1 MGHQV
6 IEAATVDEALA
17 LSDIPGLNWVIS
29 DLRLGPED
37 GVSLLT
43 QLAHRA
49 PGLQLALMTS
59 VPATDPRREEAASR
73 WPVLPKPVDR
83 VQLARLFCTG
93 RGGMN
98 EPLVTI
104 LDDEPQIR
112 TMLSDALTEAGF
124 RTAAFARATEFEA
137 ALKRQTPDVCLVDL
151 GLPDRDGLALVHRLA
166 LESGAAIIII
176 SGRAQVQDRVTGLEL
191 GADDYII
198 KPFDPA
204 EVVARIRAR
213 LRVPASAPKPWR
225 RRSSTAGPRISTATC
240 WSRTTATEVALSHA
254 EGEVLR
260 LFPRKPQAP
269 DFPQQMQESLGGAAG
284 ESFDRA
290 MDVRI
295 SRLRTKLGEDPKNP
309 RLIKTIY
316 GAGYIF
322 LGDVTW
328 R

>member
-1 MGHQV
+1 
-6 IEAATVDEALA
+6 
-17 LSDIPGLNWVIS
+17 
-29 DLRLGPED
+29 
-37 GVSLLT
+37 
-43 QLAHRA
+43 
-49 PGLQLALMTS
+49 
-59 VPATDPRREEAASR
+59 
-73 WPVLPKPVDR
+73 
-83 VQLARLFCTG
+83 
-93 RGGMN
+93 MN

-213 LRVPASAPKPWR
+213 LRVVPPRPEALGDRAVQRLDRPFRPLPAGLP
-225 RRSSTAGPRISTATC
+225 TGPR
-240 WSRTTATEVALSHA
+240 
-254 EGEVLR
+254 
-260 LFPRKPQAP
+260 PRCPMPRAKCCACSSKAP
-269 DFPQQMQESLGGAAG
+269 SA
-284 ESFDRA
+284 
-290 MDVRI
+290 
-295 SRLRTKLGEDPKNP
+295 
-309 RLIKTIY
+309 
-316 GAGYIF
+316 
-322 LGDVTW
+322 
-328 R
+328 

>member
-1 MGHQV
+1 M
-6 IEAATVDEALA
+6 TK
-17 LSDIPGLNWVIS
+17 
-29 DLRLGPED
+29 
-37 GVSLLT
+37 
-43 QLAHRA
+43 A
-49 PGLQLALMTS
+49 PDTRSHVA
-59 VPATDPRREEAASR
+59 
-73 WPVLPKPVDR
+73 
-83 VQLARLFCTG
+83 
-93 RGGMN
+93 
-98 EPLVTI
+98 I
-104 LDDEPQIR
+104 LDDEPEIR
-112 TMLSDALTEAGF
+112 RMLSDALEEAGF
-124 RTAAFARATEFEA
+124 RTSSFSRATEFEA
-137 ALKRQTPDVCLVDL
+137 SLKRTAPDVCLVDL

-213 LRVPASAPKPWR
+213 LRKGRSDQDRAATVAHFAGWTASFDRYILLSDKGDEVPF
-225 RRSSTAGPRISTATC
+225 
-240 WSRTTATEVALSHA
+240 SHA
-254 EGEVLR
+254 EGEVLKLFLDSPKR
-260 LFPRKPQAP
+260 LISRA
-269 DFPQQMQESLGGAAG
+269 QMQEMLGGAAG

-322 LGDVTW
+322 LGDVSW
-328 R
+328 G

>member
-1 MGHQV
+1 MK
-6 IEAATVDEALA
+6 
-17 LSDIPGLNWVIS
+17 
-29 DLRLGPED
+29 
-37 GVSLLT
+37 
-43 QLAHRA
+43 
-49 PGLQLALMTS
+49 
-59 VPATDPRREEAASR
+59 
-73 WPVLPKPVDR
+73 LPHV
-83 VQLARLFCTG
+83 A
-93 RGGMN
+93 
-98 EPLVTI
+98 I
-104 LDDEPQIR
+104 LDDEPEVR
-112 TMLSDALTEAGF
+112 RMLSDALEEAGF
-124 RTAAFARATEFEA
+124 RTTSYGRAAEFEVG
-137 ALKRQTPDVCLVDL
+137 LKRSAPDVCLVDL

-213 LRVPASAPKPWR
+213 LRKNRAEAERSAE
-225 RRSSTAGPRISTATC
+225 TARFADWVAHFDRYLLVAADG
-240 WSRTTATEVALSHA
+240 TEVPFSHA

-260 LFPRKPQAP
+260 MFLESPKRLISRA
-269 DFPQQMQESLGGAAG
+269 QMQESLGGAAG
-284 ESFDRA
+284 DSFDRA

-295 SRLRTKLGEDPKNP
+295 SRLRTKLGEDPRNP

-322 LGDVTW
+322 LGDVVW

>member
-1 MGHQV
+1 M
-6 IEAATVDEALA
+6 T
-17 LSDIPGLNWVIS
+17 
-29 DLRLGPED
+29 
-37 GVSLLT
+37 
-43 QLAHRA
+43 A
-49 PGLQLALMTS
+49 PMVA
-59 VPATDPRREEAASR
+59 
-73 WPVLPKPVDR
+73 
-83 VQLARLFCTG
+83 
-93 RGGMN
+93 
-98 EPLVTI
+98 I
-104 LDDEPQIR
+104 LDDEPEIR
-112 TMLSDALTEAGF
+112 RMLADALEEAGF
-124 RTAAFARATEFEA
+124 RTKSYARATEFEA
-137 ALKRQTPDVCLVDL
+137 GLKRCQPDVCLVDL

-166 LESGAAIIII
+166 LEQGAAIIII

-213 LRVPASAPKPWR
+213 LRKPRADTAPAAQVAHFAGW
-225 RRSSTAGPRISTATC
+225 TAAFDRYVLVD
-240 WSRTTATEVALSHA
+240 VAGCETPFSHA

-260 LFPRKPQAP
+260 LFLESPNRLISRA
-269 DFPQQMQESLGGAAG
+269 QMQETLGGAAG

-322 LGDVTW
+322 LGDVRW
-328 R
+328 E